1 MLSSSTDFGAC
12 LHGLP
17 VSRFAG
23 VSIGDLNDRTYL
35 EVWTTREPT
44 RDEQQAAGEA
54 LLSKSY
60 DPDSRTTAFLEE
72 QADKAFTA
80 YLALPETQAF
90 LKVHTD
96 LKEAV
101 FLDEIDSDPDF
112 DPRGEVEDH
121 LEIAYKKAYK
131 DTHSRP

>member
-1 MLSSSTDFGAC
+1 MIVAQLISLFRRASIPI
-12 LHGLP
+12 H
-17 VSRFAG
+17 G
-23 VSIGDLNDRTYL
+23 VSIGKPDDRSTWRIDYDD
-35 EVWTTREPT
+35 PT
-44 RDEQQAAGEA
+44 IAQQLAGDE
-54 LLSKSY
+54 LLASF
-60 DPDSRTTAFLEE
+60 DPDNDEDYLEE

>member
-1 MLSSSTDFGAC
+1 MLAAQLTALFTRASI
-12 LHGLP
+12 P
-17 VSRFAG
+17 IRG
-23 VSIGDLNDRTYL
+23 VSIGDLNDRTTWKVDYKGA
-35 EVWTTREPT
+35 T
-44 RDEQQAAGEA
+44 DEQQAAGEA
-54 LLSKSY
+54 LLASY
-60 DPDSRTTAFLEE
+60 DPKQDTAFLEE

>member
-1 MLSSSTDFGAC
+1 MIVAQLISLFRRASIPI
-12 LHGLP
+12 H
-17 VSRFAG
+17 G
-23 VSIGDLNDRTYL
+23 VSIGKPDDRSTWRI
-35 EVWTTREPT
+35 ER
-44 RDEQQAAGEA
+44 
-54 LLSKSY
+54 
-60 DPDSRTTAFLEE
+60 
-72 QADKAFTA
+72 ADKAFTA

-121 LEIAYKKAYK
+121 LEIAYKQAYK

>member
-1 MLSSSTDFGAC
+1 MLAAQLTAALERIGI
-12 LHGLP
+12 P
-17 VSRFAG
+17 VVG
-23 VSIGDLNDRTYL
+23 VSIGNVDDRSTWRVDYDHPTRAQQLAGEELLASFNPDNDEDYL
-35 EVWTTREPT
+35 EER
-44 RDEQQAAGEA
+44 
-54 LLSKSY
+54 
-60 DPDSRTTAFLEE
+60 
-72 QADKAFTA
+72 ADKAFTA

-131 DTHSRP
+131 DTHSLP

>member
-1 MLSSSTDFGAC
+1 MLAAQLISALERIGI
-12 LHGLP
+12 P
-17 VSRFAG
+17 VVG
-23 VSIGDLNDRTYL
+23 VSIGNVDDRSTWRVDYDKPTRAQQLAGEELLASFDPDKDEDYL
-35 EVWTTREPT
+35 EER
-44 RDEQQAAGEA
+44 
-54 LLSKSY
+54 
-60 DPDSRTTAFLEE
+60 
-72 QADKAFTA
+72 ADKAFTA